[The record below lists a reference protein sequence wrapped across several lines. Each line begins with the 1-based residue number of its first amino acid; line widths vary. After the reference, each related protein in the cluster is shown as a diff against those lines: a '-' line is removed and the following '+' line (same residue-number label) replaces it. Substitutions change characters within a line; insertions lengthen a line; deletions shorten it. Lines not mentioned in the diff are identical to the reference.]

1 MCLTVCYIK
10 GPLCRLRRQ
19 GSARFNN
26 LFVFPSVSGHS
37 ICAFSH
43 SATRRANY
51 AGKCFTT
58 SFFFLQNRVPPKPN
72 GNMIVEFVDDRGV
85 GAWITADVELPGW
98 GGACHGVMERR
109 AQPALT
115 PGRCR
120 RLDRSVTHA
129 PNPPGARVLACSR
142 VPAQTARLQPRDA
155 PSAGS
160 VF

>member
-1 MCLTVCYIK
+1 MCPVTAFVPLATLPLAVLTMLV
-10 GPLCRLRRQ
+10 
-19 GSARFNN
+19 N
-26 LFVFPSVSGHS
+26 VSRP
-37 ICAFSH
+37 A
-43 SATRRANY
+43 
-51 AGKCFTT
+51 
-58 SFFFLQNRVPPKPN
+58 FFLQNRVPPKPN
-72 GNMIVEFVDDRGV
+72 GNLIVEFVDDRGV

-98 GGACHGVMERR
+98 GGACHGVTERR

-120 RLDRSVTHA
+120 RLNRSVTHA